1 MLGEEGFVSIVVV
14 IDRKSK
20 SVVTGPDVHARGVA
34 EDEKVF
40 EEIKPKIVR
49 ALEEAV
55 QSSKDHTAHQLQQV
69 VRRTV
74 GTWVNRKLRR
84 RPMIIPVVLEA

>member
-1 MLGEEGFVSIVVV
+1 M
-14 IDRKSK
+14 
-20 SVVTGPDVHARGVA
+20 
-34 EDEKVF
+34 
-40 EEIKPKIVR
+40 
-49 ALEEAV
+49 

>member
-1 MLGEEGFVSIVVV
+1 MALVAPEN
-14 IDRKSK
+14 
-20 SVVTGPDVHARGVA
+20 GVA